1 MSLREN
7 ATVDNFSE
15 FFRRHETRLR
25 QSLTPSL
32 GIELAREAAAEAM
45 AYGWEN
51 WSRVSQMENPI
62 GYLYKVGK
70 GKGRRMRVR
79 RGTPLMSVPD
89 TRIPDVEPAL
99 PEALNRLSERQRTV
113 VVLVHCYQWTYSEV
127 AETLALTR
135 STVQTHVERAMS
147 SLRRD
152 LGGTA

>member
-7 ATVDNFSE
+7 ATVDSFSE
-15 FFRRHETRLR
+15 FFRSHEARLR

-32 GIELAREAAAEAM
+32 GIELARDAAAEAM

-51 WSRVSQMENPI
+51 WQKVSQMENPI

-70 GKGRRMRVR
+70 GKGRRMRIKR
-79 RGTPLMSVPD
+79 RAPLLAVPD

-99 PEALNRLSERQRTV
+99 PGALNRLSERQRTIV
-113 VVLVHCYQWTYSEV
+113 ILVHCYQWTYAEV
-127 AETLALTR
+127 AETLGLTR
-135 STVQTHVERAMS
+135 SSVQTHVERAMS

-152 LGGTA
+152 LGGAA